1 MVQGQGVGGLIPR
14 FNFDYHLLIVSAI
27 VVTTSSRKERL
38 EGYLNV
44 GDIHLTHD
52 DVKAIDHAGAKGE
65 LWDERKTQMAKV
77 GKLVVIAAAACYVG
91 ATVAGYVNSCM

>member
-1 MVQGQGVGGLIPR
+1 MPGPR
-14 FNFDYHLLIVSAI
+14 PSSRFPPHHRCLTLTLSAI
-27 VVTTSSRKERL
+27 IVTTSSRKERL

-65 LWDERKTQMAKV
+65 LWDARKEKAWNV
-77 GKLVVIAAAACYVG
+77 GKLVVVATAAGYIG
-91 ATVAGYVNSCM
+91 ATIAGYVKCM